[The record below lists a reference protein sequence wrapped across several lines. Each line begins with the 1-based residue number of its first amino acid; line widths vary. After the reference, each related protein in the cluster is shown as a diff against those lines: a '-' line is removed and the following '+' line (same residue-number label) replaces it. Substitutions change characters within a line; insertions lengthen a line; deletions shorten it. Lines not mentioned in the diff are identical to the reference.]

1 MKIGIVCPYAYDVPG
16 GVQFHVRDQA
26 EELRRRGHEVSVF
39 APVETE
45 YSEDGFVNAGKTFA
59 RNLARKSQS
68 LRRRGVLCNV
78 TKMGTLP

>member
-26 EELRRRGHEVSVF
+26 RELRRRGHEVSVF

-45 YSEDGFVNAGKTFA
+45 
-59 RNLARKSQS
+59 
-68 LRRRGVLCNV
+68 
-78 TKMGTLP
+78 